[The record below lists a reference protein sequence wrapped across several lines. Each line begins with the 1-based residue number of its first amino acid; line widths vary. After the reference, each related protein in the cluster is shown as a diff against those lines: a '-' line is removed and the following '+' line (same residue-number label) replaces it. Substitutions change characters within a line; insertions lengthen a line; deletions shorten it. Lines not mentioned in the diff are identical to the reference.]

1 MDKYFTRA
9 KEHEGASPWMNRWL
23 AFDSLGQ
30 FLTPGRRRLCQAP
43 RQILDD
49 FVNQETNSN
58 RIDSLLFVFIIRK
71 TLNQRSL

>member
-1 MDKYFTRA
+1 MDKYFARA
-9 KEHEGASPWMNRWL
+9 KEHEGASPWMNGWL
-23 AFDSLGQ
+23 AFDSFGAL
-30 FLTPGRRRLCQAP
+30 LTPGRRRLCQAA